1 MKSPL
6 PQDSPPPPD
15 SSRRSRWL
23 WLLGAAGLLVIIVGL
38 LLPREVVRSTGSAV
52 SQDAPKRGDS
62 ARFRN
67 AIPARTLKP
76 PANSAPAGSAE
87 EIVAGKLGQFA
98 RNRRA
103 LAHDLARHFKVAVPG
118 DVERFF
124 AAIESGRWEEA
135 DAIFK
140 SLRESEKNSASARSQ
155 ELYRIWRPIQE
166 TWGIARETRDWPAQK
181 LLDYG
186 NAVLGSLRPGM
197 VYVGGTDPGCFIPT
211 FLNETSE
218 GERHIVLT
226 QNALADKTY
235 LDYVKFLYGDRLVT
249 LADED
254 SNRAFQNY
262 IADAQKRLQHDQ
274 QFPEEPKQIR
284 PSEQVQWTRDGRFQ
298 VSGQTAVMAINERL
312 MQTLLEKNPDFS
324 FALEESFPF
333 KSTYA
338 HAAPLGPVMEL
349 RASDEQ
355 NAFTP
360 ERATQT
366 AEYWRATAQ
375 QLLSD
380 PEAAGSFNTTASW
393 SKLATAQAN
402 LLAGRNYTAEAEQAY
417 RSALEIFP
425 GTPDAATG
433 LAEVLVRLNR
443 GDEARRLL
451 DDFVQK
457 NPTQRGFVDASR
469 QTLLPASPT
478 GKSSSSQP

>member
-1 MKSPL
+1 MKPL
-6 PQDSPPPPD
+6 PPHNPSSPED
-15 SSRRSRWL
+15 AGRSSRRFG
-23 WLLGAAGLLVIIVGL
+23 LLGAAALLVIIVGL
-38 LLPREVVRSTGSAV
+38 LLPREEVRSTGSAV
-52 SQDAPKRGDS
+52 SRAAPKQVDS
-62 ARFRN
+62 AGFPN
-67 AIPARTLKP
+67 AIQARTLQP
-76 PANSAPAGSAE
+76 RSNSAPAGSAE

-103 LAHDLARHFKVAVPG
+103 LVHDLARHFKVAVPA

-124 AAIESGRWEEA
+124 AAIESGHWEEA

-140 SLRESEKNSASARSQ
+140 SLRESEKNSASGRSE

-166 TWGIARETRDWPAQK
+166 TWGIARETRNWPAQK

-186 NAVLGSLRPGM
+186 EAVLGSLRPGM

-235 LDYVKFLYGDRLVT
+235 LDYLGFRYADRLAT
-249 LADED
+249 LTEED

-274 QFPEEPKQIR
+274 QFPDEPKQIR
-284 PSEQVQWTRDGRFQ
+284 PGEQVKADNGRVQ
-298 VSGQTAVMAINERL
+298 VSGQTAVLAINERL
-312 MQTLLEKNPDFS
+312 MQTLLEKNPDLS

-338 HAAPLGPVMEL
+338 NAAPLGPVMEL
-349 RASDEQ
+349 SALDEQ

-360 ERATQT
+360 ERAAQT

-380 PEAAGSFNTTASW
+380 PEAAGSFNTIASW
-393 SKLATAQAN
+393 SKMATAQAN
-402 LLAGRNYTAEAEQAY
+402 LLTGRNYTAEAEQAY

-433 LAEVLVRLNR
+433 LAEVLARTGR
-443 GDEARRLL
+443 GEEARRLL
-451 DDFVQK
+451 DDFVQR
-457 NPTQRGFVDASR
+457 NPTQRAFVDASR
-469 QTLLPASPT
+469 QALFPAKPP
-478 GKSSSSQP
+478 GKSSSGQP